1 MGVRWAVAFA
11 AAALLALTGGA
22 WLRARARRVRWLR
35 QAGGATLL
43 VAAPVGVLAA
53 SPISGRAALF
63 AVFALVLGVLG
74 LIDER
79 IALPRWVTPFALVV
93 AGTVAT
99 AEGLRFHII
108 GVEALDI
115 VWTIAFLAAGTA
127 AVAALGNADG
137 LTAGIVAAM
146 GTGVLAVAGFADQGA
161 ATVAAA
167 ALVGAALGFLAY
179 NARPASLFLGRSGGL
194 FAGFMLATGALWMR
208 PAIGAPDRL
217 AVPLILF
224 ALPLADAA
232 IVILSRLRHRRRLS
246 TRYRDHLSHRLRASR
261 RDRGQSVAMLV
272 AVQVVFAVIAVFVA
286 RGVLSVSAGVPAALV
301 VLGVLVAAAL
311 RGRVSS
317 GDAEGFSRRAWA
329 VAFLV
334 VGFVVVASVPAAV
347 AAVRARD
354 KVNEGR
360 DLARDALRAARRGEP
375 QRAARLFAEAEQ
387 VFREVR
393 DMVDTPLTL
402 PALAV
407 PVLGPNVHAAREL
420 AAIGTDLARAGRT
433 LTASVD
439 PDKLRI
445 VDGRVPLEE
454 VALVA
459 PKLDNAAQL
468 LTRSRER
475 LRDIDSVFLLAEVSD
490 GIDKIERELTQT
502 AKDAVRAAAA
512 AELAPAILG
521 QDRPRTYFVAIQ
533 NPAELRGTGGLIGNW
548 GILTADNGEMTL
560 SEIHPLGELNYRRGD
575 PPRVLHAPADY
586 KRRYG
591 KFDPEN
597 EWHPVNLSPDWPTV
611 AAVIADLYPQS
622 GGTAV
627 DGVIAVDP
635 LGLAAL
641 LELTG
646 PVRVEGWPDRIGA
659 DNVVEV
665 TLRDAYGT
673 FDQGL
678 NLERKDFLGDVAQ
691 EAVDKATEGDLG
703 KPAEVGKYLGGAAHE
718 GHISLWFADPD
729 EERVARVL
737 DVAGRVP
744 RPVGDSL
751 LVVNVNGAGN
761 KLDYYL
767 QRTIEYTARIS
778 PDDELRRAQVDGVVA
793 VGLTNTAPASGLP
806 RAVAGPAEGS
816 EALFVAGQNRALVSV
831 YTPLR
836 STAARLGDAVTGIG
850 ADLELGRNVYS
861 ATMDLLAGQA
871 NTLEVDVSGTVALDR
886 GGWYELT
893 LIRQP
898 TLYPDQVQVRLSAPD
913 GFEIVAAKGLEVVD
927 GEARGIVELSE
938 TTVVRVRL
946 GRSDDRSLWDRLQ
959 DGP

>member
-1 MGVRWAVAFA
+1 M
-11 AAALLALTGGA
+11 
-22 WLRARARRVRWLR
+22 
-35 QAGGATLL
+35 
-43 VAAPVGVLAA
+43 
-53 SPISGRAALF
+53 
-63 AVFALVLGVLG
+63 
-74 LIDER
+74 
-79 IALPRWVTPFALVV
+79 
-93 AGTVAT
+93 
-99 AEGLRFHII
+99 
-108 GVEALDI
+108 
-115 VWTIAFLAAGTA
+115 
-127 AVAALGNADG
+127 
-137 LTAGIVAAM
+137 
-146 GTGVLAVAGFADQGA
+146 
-161 ATVAAA
+161 
-167 ALVGAALGFLAY
+167 
-179 NARPASLFLGRSGGL
+179 
-194 FAGFMLATGALWMR
+194 
-208 PAIGAPDRL
+208 
-217 AVPLILF
+217 
-224 ALPLADAA
+224 
-232 IVILSRLRHRRRLS
+232 S
-246 TRYRDHLSHRLRASR
+246 TRYRDHLSHRLRASS
-261 RDRGQSVAMLV
+261 RDSGQSVAIVV
-272 AVQVVFAVIAVFVA
+272 AVQVLLAVLAVFVA

-301 VLGVLVAAAL
+301 VVGVLVAASL

-317 GDAEGFSRRAWA
+317 GEAEGFSRRVWA
-329 VAFLV
+329 VVLLL
-334 VGFVVVASVPAAV
+334 VGFVALASVPAV
-347 AAVRARD
+347 IAAVRARD
-354 KVNEGR
+354 KVDVGR

-375 QRAARLFAEAEQ
+375 QRAARLFAQAER
-387 VFREVR
+387 VFRDVR
-393 DMVDTPLTL
+393 DMVDSPLTL

-420 AAIGTDLARAGRT
+420 AAIGTDLAHAGGT
-433 LTASVD
+433 LTGSID
-439 PDKLRI
+439 PEKLRI

-459 PKLDNAAQL
+459 PKLDDAARL
-468 LTRSRER
+468 LTKSRER
-475 LRDIDSVFLLAEVSD
+475 LRDIDSGFLLAQVSD

-548 GILTADNGEMTL
+548 GILTANNGEMTL
-560 SEIHPLGELNYRRGD
+560 SEIHPLGELNYRNGD

-622 GGTAV
+622 GGTVV

-646 PVRVEGWPDRIGA
+646 PVQVEGWPDRIGA
-659 DNVVEV
+659 DNVVDV

-673 FDQGL
+673 YDQGL
-678 NLERKDFLGDVAQ
+678 NLERKDFLGDVAH
-691 EAVDKATEGDLG
+691 EAVDRATEGDLG
-703 KPAEVGKYLGGAAHE
+703 KPAEVGKYLGGAAHK

-737 DVAGRVP
+737 DVDGRVP

-751 LVVNVNGAGN
+751 LVVDVNGAGN

-767 QRTIEYTARIS
+767 QRTITYTARIS
-778 PDDELRRAQVDGVVA
+778 PDDELRRAQVDGVVT

-816 EALFVAGQNRALVSV
+816 EDLFVAGQNRALVSV

-836 STAARLGDAVTGIG
+836 SNSARLGDAVTAIG
-850 ADLELGRNVYS
+850 SELELGRNVYS
-861 ATMDLLAGQA
+861 ATMDLLPGQA
-871 NTLEVDVSGTVALDR
+871 NTLEVDVSGVVALDR

-893 LIRQP
+893 LVRQP
-898 TLYPDQVQVRLSAPD
+898 TLHPDPVQIRLSAPD
-913 GFEIVAAKGLEVVD
+913 GFEIVAAKGLAVIN
-927 GEARGIVELSE
+927 GEARGTVDLDE

-946 GRSDDRSLWDRLQ
+946 GRGDGRSLWDRLQ